1 MKHRAFL
8 GVLPLV
14 AIIALAGCGR
24 TEVSES
30 SPQAPRTFT
39 VDISGTEGL
48 PVDLLVILKPDRNS
62 IVKAVDEQVTLPY
75 KKDFRGVGWAI
86 WVDGIYSGQ
95 EGEYTL
101 RTDGSSASGIV
112 KEGMK
117 DQSVLYNL

>member
-1 MKHRAFL
+1 MKYPIAL
-8 GVLPLV
+8 IVLPLIAV
-14 AIIALAGCGR
+14 VALAGCGR
-24 TEVSES
+24 TRMSEAP
-30 SPQAPRTFT
+30 PQAPRDVT

-48 PVDLLVILKPDRNS
+48 PVDLVVVLKPDPNS

-75 KKDFRGVGWAI
+75 NKEFRGVAWAI

-101 RTDGSSASGIV
+101 RADGSSASGIV
-112 KEGMK
+112 KKGMK